1 MAFIV
6 VLMFYPIIN
15 TFYYSFRNYVL
26 TNKASWGFIGLA
38 NYAELL
44 RDVVFWKAMRN
55 TAVWTLTNVALQ
67 TFFGLIVALLLNR
80 NFKGRG
86 LCRALAFSPW
96 AVGGMLVALIWSF
109 MMSESVG
116 VINDLLLKCGLVKSR
131 ISWFSTQTMAMAAV
145 IIANTWR
152 GIPFFAIS
160 ILSSLQ
166 TIPGELYESGDVD
179 GAGVWKKFTHITL
192 PLIKDTLVLTTLLR
206 TIWTFNV
213 VDIIFGMTRGGP
225 NNATLTVPVY
235 IMSIF
240 NDSLDIGYSS
250 TVAIVM
256 MIVMLIISFLYLRV
270 SAYGKESI
278 Y

>member
-1 MAFIV
+1 
-6 VLMFYPIIN
+6 MFYPIFN
-15 TFYYSFRNYVL
+15 TFYYSFQNYVL
-26 TNKASWGFIGLA
+26 TNRAKWGFTGLS
-38 NYAELL
+38 NYVKLFNDSVYWKSL
-44 RDVVFWKAMRN
+44 RN
-55 TAVWTLTNVALQ
+55 SAVWTIANVLSQ
-67 TFFGLIVALLLNR
+67 TFFGLLLALLLNR

-86 LCRALAFSPW
+86 ICRALAFSPW
-96 AVGGMLVALIWSF
+96 AVGGMLVSLIWGF

-116 VINDLLLKCGLVKSR
+116 VINDLLLKLGLIQGR
-131 ISWFSTQTMAMAAV
+131 ISWFSTANMAMASV
-145 IIANTWR
+145 TIANTWR

-166 TIPGELYESGDVD
+166 TINSEIYESAQVD
-179 GAGVWKKFTHITL
+179 GAGVFQKFFRITL
-192 PLIKDTLVLTTLLR
+192 PLIKDTLILTTLLR

-225 NNATLTVPVY
+225 NFATMTIPVY

-240 NDSLDIGYSS
+240 NDSLDMGYSS
-250 TVAIVM
+250 TVAVVM
-256 MIVMLIISFLYLRV
+256 TGIMLLFSSIYLKM